1 MGEVREMWVEDWL
14 GKDNKVGCDIWRKK
28 YQRNGETFI
37 EWLDRVSGGDEII
50 RQDIL
55 DKKFLFGGR
64 ILSNRGIQDRK
75 VTYSNCYVIEPPED
89 NIESIFDAAKKLA
102 RTYSYGGGCG
112 IDVSKLAPRGA
123 SINNAA
129 KETTGAVSFMDLYN
143 LTTSLIGQ
151 NGRRGALM
159 LSLDCNHPD
168 LEEFIDVKTDL
179 TKLTKANISV
189 RVTDEFMRAVAL
201 GEYHDLTFV
210 RDETGEEI
218 VKTVFAPDIF
228 NKLCENNWTYGE
240 PGMLFWDR
248 IEKWNLLA
256 NDPEFKFA
264 GVNPCAEEPLPAG
277 GSCLLG
283 SINLS
288 AFVKDGKFDFDDFA
302 DTVSH
307 AVKALNEVLDEGLEL
322 HPLEEQRKS
331 VADWR
336 QIGLGI
342 FGLADMLIKM
352 GIEYGSAD
360 SIYLCDRI
368 GFVMAD
374 TAIGTSAYLARD
386 RDYEPY
392 AKFKPEALHENLY
405 FIENTS
411 EATKKAVKRYGLRN
425 SQLLTI
431 APTGSISTMLGI
443 SGGIEPI
450 FDISYTRKTESLHD
464 EDVYYKVFTPI
475 VKEYLDNNEV
485 IYDLNT
491 GEPVLPKYFVT
502 AKKIEPKKRI
512 QMQSIWQKHIDAS
525 ISSTVNLPESATVK
539 DVEKLYISAWKNGL
553 KGLTVFR
560 ESCARE
566 GVLTSDKPKRDDGI
580 DAVVAMKEVMSIPN
594 EIINPKPVEPTGERL
609 IFNNIVP
616 VTRKALGKRLDGATY
631 VKKTACGKLYITI
644 NRDENDNLVEVFIDP
659 GKSGGCVA
667 NAESLG
673 RMASTM
679 LRGGISIESIIDSTK
694 GVKCSACTQ
703 AKGSKKDIDG
713 LSCGD
718 IIARTIKEE
727 YDRLHGKT
735 EPEKYFETMQYIREA
750 TMKEVEDINKEVK
763 ERLHECK
770 TDSCA
775 KCENKCELGMEE
787 VPNKET
793 SRLENIA
800 KMLNPENWVIP
811 ENWVVPA
818 STCPCPECGVEMIN
832 EGGCVTC
839 KNCGYSK
846 CD

>member
-1 MGEVREMWVEDWL
+1 MGEVREMLVEDWL
-14 GKDNKVGCDIWRKK
+14 GKDNKVGCDIWHNK
-28 YQRNGETFI
+28 YQHNNETFS
-37 EWLDRVSGGDEII
+37 EWLDRVSGGDEQI
-50 RQDIL
+50 RQDIV

-64 ILSNRGIQDRK
+64 ILSNRGIQERK

-123 SINNAA
+123 TINNAA
-129 KETTGAVSFMDLYN
+129 KETTGSVSFMDLYN

-159 LSLDCNHPD
+159 LSLNCNHPD
-168 LEEFIDVKTDL
+168 LEEFINVKTDL

-201 GEYHDLTFV
+201 GEYYDLTFV
-210 RDETGEEI
+210 REETGEEI
-218 VKTVFAPDIF
+218 IKTVFAPTIF
-228 NKLCENNWTYGE
+228 NQLCANNWAYGE

-307 AVKALNEVLDEGLEL
+307 AVIALNEVLDEGLKL

-360 SIYLCDRI
+360 AIYLCDRI
-368 GFVMAD
+368 GFTMAD

-491 GEPVLPKYFVT
+491 GEPVLPKYFIT

-566 GVLTSDKPKRDDGI
+566 GVLTSDKPKDNI
-580 DAVVAMKEVMSIPN
+580 KIKEKDILPD
-594 EIINPKPVEPTGERL
+594 EIINPKPVESILPKGEKFL
-609 IFNNIVP
+609 FNNIVP
-616 VTRKALGKRLDGATY
+616 VTRRSLGKRLDGATY

-727 YDRLHGKT
+727 YDRLHGK
-735 EPEKYFETMQYIREA
+735 ISCRDEA
-750 TMKEVEDINKEVK
+750 
-763 ERLHECK
+763 
-770 TDSCA
+770 DSCA

-800 KMLNPENWVIP
+800 KMLNPENWV
-811 ENWVVPA
+811 VPA
-818 STCPCPECGVEMIN
+818 NTCPECGVEMIN